1 MTTHTADLDAAP
13 DSVSVAPRVPDAPGV
28 PFPHVAPDAFDAEL
42 AGLEEARVAPAV
54 RALFAVRVAS
64 IVAAVVLAF
73 ALRHDVRY
81 ALAPSTP
88 TEITASTSTAEL
100 EQLSHRLVTL
110 KAVPGA
116 VGGADYKRPTGDGIH
131 RLSPLVDRPDVYVE
145 LAIPAGVDPSRFVP
159 PASLRGRLVPL
170 DDAGIRFSGARALLE
185 HATGRPVPAKAF
197 LLEQGA
203 EPSMR
208 NAGAMVAV
216 VAMAIAAVQV
226 ALMLGGRR
234 REE

>member
-1 MTTHTADLDAAP
+1 MSSHAAPLDEAP

-28 PFPHVAPDAFDAEL
+28 PFPHVAADAFDAEL
-42 AGLEEARVAPAV
+42 AGLEAARLAPAE

-88 TEITASTSTAEL
+88 TEISTATSTAEL
-100 EQLSHRLVTL
+100 DRLAHQLVTL

-116 VGGADYKRPTGDGIH
+116 VGGADYKRPTGEGIH

-170 DDAGIRFSGARALLE
+170 DEAGVRFSGARALLE
-185 HATGRPVPAKAF
+185 HATGRPVPAKAYV
-197 LLEQGA
+197 LEQGA

-208 NAGAMVAV
+208 NPGAMVALI
-216 VAMAIAAVQV
+216 AMGIAAVQV
-226 ALMLGGRR
+226 ALLVGSRR
-234 REE
+234 RA